1 MKKRSKS
8 NFKWKP
14 MSNKQL
20 KVFTWWNNNSPMK
33 DRDGII
39 ADGAVRS
46 GKTVSMAPS
55 FVMWAME
62 EYDECDFAICGKTI
76 GSLNRN
82 VINTLKKQ
90 LRSLKYRYEH
100 KRSENLLIVKKNGKT
115 NYFYLF
121 GGKDESSQDLIQG
134 MTLAGIFFDEVAL
147 MPQSFVDQGIARL
160 SVEGAKF
167 WFNCNPKNPK
177 HWFKLEYVDKIKEK
191 NILYLHFTMDDNLTL
206 SEAVK
211 ERYKRMFTGVFYK
224 RNILGLWVAAEG
236 LIFQQIADDYE
247 RFITATI
254 QYNSIISLG
263 IDWGGNKSK
272 HSITATK
279 ISRDFSSIQV
289 LKAST
294 MKATGTNTKQV
305 FRWIINFI
313 KEIQD
318 KYGTVSFIFADSAEQ
333 VLNNSLN
340 GELRAN
346 KINLI
351 VQDSLKIEIKN
362 RIELWNRLLNLDKMS
377 FIENQCQSLIEALQ
391 TALYDED
398 AKDDRWIDDGETSD
412 IDSLDSFDYSF
423 EYWFEEISYCLGKVA

>member
-1 MKKRSKS
+1 MIITE
-8 NFKWKP
+8 
-14 MSNKQL
+14 KQKEFIRNATHRYNL
-20 KVFTWWNNNSPMK
+20 K
-33 DRDGII
+33 I
-39 ADGAVRS
+39 GARR
-46 GKTVSMAPS
+46 
-55 FVMWAME
+55 
-62 EYDECDFAICGKTI
+62 CGKTYLDI
-76 GSLNRN
+76 LFTIPNRLLERKGLDGLNVIFGVSKGTIERN
-82 VINTLKKQ
+82 VLQPLREIYGKDLVGFINSQNIAVLFEQEVYCLGTEKISQVSKIQGTSIKYAYGDEMAKWNKEVFIMIQASLDKPYSCLDGALNPENKNHWLKKDFLDVIEEKGLDVYTQ
-90 LRSLKYRYEH
+90 YYTIFDNPFLPKDFV
-100 KRSENLLIVKKNGKT
+100 ENLCKE
-115 NYFYLF
+115 Y
-121 GGKDESSQDLIQG
+121 QG
-134 MTLAGIFFDEVAL
+134 TVYYN
-147 MPQSFVDQGIARL
+147 RL
-160 SVEGAKF
+160 
-167 WFNCNPKNPK
+167 
-177 HWFKLEYVDKIKEK
+177 
-191 NILYLHFTMDDNLTL
+191 
-206 SEAVK
+206 
-211 ERYKRMFTGVFYK
+211 
-224 RNILGLWVAAEG
+224 ILGQWCDAEG
-236 LIFQQIADDYE
+236 LIFQQIANDYK
-247 RFITATI
+247 RYTTTAV
-254 QYNSIISLG
+254 QLNSIISIG

-279 ISRDFSSIQV
+279 ISRDFSSVQV

-391 TALYDED
+391 TALYDEK

-423 EYWFEEISYCLGKVA
+423 EFWAEEISYCLGKVA